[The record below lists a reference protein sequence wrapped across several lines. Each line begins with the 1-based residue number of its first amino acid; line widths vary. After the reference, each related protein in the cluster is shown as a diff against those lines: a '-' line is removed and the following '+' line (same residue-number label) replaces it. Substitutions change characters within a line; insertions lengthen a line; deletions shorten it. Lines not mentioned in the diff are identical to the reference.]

1 MTADAKRFHL
11 ETDVEGFEGDVR
23 VFGKRLRSAVPRD
36 LT

>member
-23 VFGKRLRSAVPRD
+23 VFEKRLRSAVPRD